1 MKSITVLGSLALAL
15 AGCASTGQQGLREL
29 SEGTFEIQC
38 GSLGRCAEQAERACR
53 NRGYD
58 IIGGYDR
65 SDVYGHEA
73 GESQV
78 AIRRSQLVVVC
89 RTANGESRLPPE
101 GAPLPPPPPPPSA
114 APSAP
119 NLLCTP
125 GATQRCVG
133 KGACDGGQS
142 CLPDGSGFG
151 PCECAEPA
159 PTPAA
164 PASSAPPATEPS
176 SF

>member
-1 MKSITVLGSLALAL
+1 MKALAL
-15 AGCASTGQQGLREL
+15 LGLFALPSCSAAGAQGIREV
-29 SEGTFEIQC
+29 SDGTWEIDC
-38 GSLGRCAEQAERACR
+38 GSLGRCAEQAERTCR

-78 AIRRSQLVVVC
+78 AVRRSQLIVVC
-89 RTANGESRLPPE
+89 RSANGESRVPPTSA
-101 GAPLPPPPPPPSA
+101 APLPPPPSVPRA
-114 APSAP
+114 APTAAK
-119 NLLCTP
+119 LLCTP
-125 GATQRCVG
+125 GTTQRCVG

-151 PCECAEPA
+151 ACECADPA
-159 PTPAA
+159 PA
-164 PASSAPPATEPS
+164 PASSAPPAS
-176 SF
+176 STGF